1 MAWPHGRAQPPRR
14 AQHERQT
21 RVHYAAHPMNED
33 HSELRE
39 QGTGPLALVGGGEFT
54 EGCTFD
60 RDLVALSGGTE
71 IALIPTAAAYE
82 GPGTMIERAT
92 EWFRGLGATVN
103 TLPVYERH
111 AALDTGIAAQ
121 IANASFVYLASGSAM
136 HLLSVIKRT
145 PLWAA
150 VQSAHERG
158 AVVAAAGSS
167 ASVLCDAM
175 VDPRGGGFG
184 VGVGMV
190 TELTLIPR
198 YDQWSVEK
206 ARRTIELAPAGLAL
220 AGIPERTALIRT
232 RSGWAPSGV
241 GIVRIFKDGQPCD
254 LSVLNAKR

>member
-1 MAWPHGRAQPPRR
+1 MTAASL
-14 AQHERQT
+14 ALFA
-21 RVHYAAHPMNED
+21 RVHYAAFGDGLGPLPLNRSLSTM
-33 HSELRE
+33 S
-39 QGTGPLALVGGGEFT
+39 GPLALVGGGEFT

-60 RDLVALSGGTE
+60 KELIARSGGTE
-71 IALIPTAAAYE
+71 ILLLPTAAAYE
-82 GPGTMIERAT
+82 DPASAVARAT
-92 EWFRGLGATVN
+92 DWFRQLGATVT
-103 TLPVYERH
+103 TLEVYDRH
-111 AALDTGIAAQ
+111 AALAAENV
-121 IANASFVYLASGSAM
+121 AAVADASFVYLASGSAM
-136 HLLSVIKRT
+136 HLLSVLKRT
-145 PLWAA
+145 ALWAA

-232 RSGWAPSGV
+232 EAGWAASGA
-241 GIVRIFKDGQPCD
+241 GTVRIFKNGKSVD
-254 LSVLNAKR
+254 LSVLNAPATSVTAS